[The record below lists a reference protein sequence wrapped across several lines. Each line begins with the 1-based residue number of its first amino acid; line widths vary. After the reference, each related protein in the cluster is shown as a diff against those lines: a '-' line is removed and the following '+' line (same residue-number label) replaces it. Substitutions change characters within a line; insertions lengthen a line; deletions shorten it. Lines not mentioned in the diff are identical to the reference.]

1 MVRYFN
7 TCTEHYIVYIIY
19 TFTIFYNTRFCRGHL
34 TLTFCFLFQISNNL
48 LNIHIKYMTNK
59 MLFLFFNLTFEIN
72 KIKVNII
79 IMFIYIRT
87 IIYDFDDFELDIFAI
102 NFFFSYNFTIFN
114 LIFQWWVTIHV
125 YIIIHLKL
133 Y

>member
-1 MVRYFN
+1 
-7 TCTEHYIVYIIY
+7 
-19 TFTIFYNTRFCRGHL
+19 
-34 TLTFCFLFQISNNL
+34 
-48 LNIHIKYMTNK
+48 MTNK

-114 LIFQWWVTIHV
+114 LIFQ
-125 YIIIHLKL
+125 
-133 Y
+133 